1 MGSLAGW
8 LTAAH
13 TMPSAPGTS
22 RPIAFDFFHALRF
35 NRAVQAAMSR
45 TQKLD
50 LNKERDNRRAYRQTR
65 RAEYEKRIT
74 RRNAQLEAIEKLEAA
89 IDAGN
94 SVADLETAIA
104 TAQVHVT
111 PSYR

>member
-1 MGSLAGW
+1 
-8 LTAAH
+8 
-13 TMPSAPGTS
+13 
-22 RPIAFDFFHALRF
+22 
-35 NRAVQAAMSR
+35 MSR

-50 LNKERDNRRAYRQTR
+50 LNKERENRRAYRQTR
-65 RAEYEKRIT
+65 RAEYEKRMT

-111 PSYR
+111 PGTLPLILLWLVWMAAGTSTATSDSLSRLSFFVFFCCW